1 MKIRN
6 YLLGALAIILC
17 GNAYIAISAEDLEG
31 VTMKLAQKETKR
43 GHRVQMRA
51 HQIIADYM
59 LKNGDMTQ
67 DELDAMKEERRTL
80 RSELKRLKK
89 SGDMDAFKAR
99 LTEIKQAH
107 EAKRELMKEY
117 VHNHP
122 ELDKILRD
130 THIERHGEKDGAR
143 DGERK
148 GERRG
153 DMYKDRKHG
162 ENDEGDQFDDEKR
175 KKHHKKPFEEFESD
189 EDLEKDAENEV
200 SN

>member
-67 DELDAMKEERRTL
+67 DELEAMKDERRAH
-80 RSELKRLKK
+80 RNELKQLKK
-89 SGDMDAFKAR
+89 SGNKEAFKAR

-117 VHNHP
+117 IDSHP
-122 ELDKILRD
+122 ELEKILRD
-130 THIERHGEKDGAR
+130 KHKERHGESEGKPD
-143 DGERK
+143 

-153 DMYKDRKHG
+153 DKFMDGRRGGNY
-162 ENDEGDQFDDEKR
+162 GDDFDDEKR
-175 KKHHKKPFEEFESD
+175 KKHREKRFEEFEDD
-189 EDLEKDAENEV
+189 EDESEAN
-200 SN
+200 N